1 MKKYITTK
9 TVEAALVSIEEAERI
24 VGHIEIDPIH
34 AIMKTKKV
42 YLIKDEDG
50 NCSHLFPS
58 DFDKSYQCVED
69 FNDRLK
75 VERSELSVRLNKLR
89 DFTNTPWFDSFPERT
104 KKLMKQQEE
113 AMTEYLEV
121 LEQRIKIALE
131 DAK

>member
-50 NCSHLFPS
+50 NYSHLSPS

-75 VERSELSVRLNKLR
+75 VERSEVSVRLNKLR

-104 KKLMKQQEE
+104 KKLMKEQEK

>member
-50 NCSHLFPS
+50 NLSYLFPS
-58 DFDKSYQCVED
+58 DFNKKYQCVED
-69 FNDRLK
+69 FTDRLK
-75 VERSELSVRLNKLR
+75 VERNEVSVRLDKLR
-89 DFTNTPWFDSFPERT
+89 NFTNTPWFDSFPERT

-121 LEQRIKIALE
+121 LEQQIKIALE

>member
-9 TVEAALVSIEEAERI
+9 TVEAALVPIEDAEKI

-50 NCSHLFPS
+50 NYSHLFPS

-104 KKLMKQQEE
+104 KKLMKQQEK